1 MVLTLWLM
9 IRCVIILALR
19 AAVDCHLAAANSFK
33 QHLVLLATL
42 TFADGI
48 GVVVVGEDV
57 VWLLEDQRLGAFERI
72 F

>member
-9 IRCVIILALR
+9 IRFVILLALR
-19 AAVDCHLAAANSFK
+19 AAVDDHFAAANSFK

-48 GVVVVGEDV
+48 GIVVVGEDIV
-57 VWLLEDQRLGAFERI
+57 
-72 F
+72 